1 MNVTVNCSGESPKE
15 ITMNAVTIN
24 QSTPTETAII
34 NANIDTEQVVIRTSR
49 NEDWKGDIVLVMSYA
64 EALTL
69 AKAIIAQSYD
79 AHIDAI
85 APDPD
90 WRHMMGSVD

>member
-1 MNVTVNCSGESPKE
+1 MKNL
-15 ITMNAVTIN
+15 TIN
-24 QSTPTETAII
+24 QSTPTEVAII
-34 NANIDTEQVVIRTSR
+34 NAHIDTDQVVIRTSR
-49 NEDWKGDIVLVMSYA
+49 NADWKGDIVLAMSYA

-69 AKAIIAQSYD
+69 AQAIIAQSYD

-90 WRHMMGSVD
+90 WRHMAGTVD

>member
-1 MNVTVNCSGESPKE
+1 MSNTLV
-15 ITMNAVTIN
+15 ID
-24 QSTPTETAII
+24 QSTPTETALI
-34 NANIDTEQVVIRTSR
+34 NAIIDTEQVVIRQSR
-49 NEDWKGDIVLVMSYA
+49 NPDFKGDIVLAMSYA
-64 EALTL
+64 EALEL

-90 WRHMMGSVD
+90 WKHMMGSVE